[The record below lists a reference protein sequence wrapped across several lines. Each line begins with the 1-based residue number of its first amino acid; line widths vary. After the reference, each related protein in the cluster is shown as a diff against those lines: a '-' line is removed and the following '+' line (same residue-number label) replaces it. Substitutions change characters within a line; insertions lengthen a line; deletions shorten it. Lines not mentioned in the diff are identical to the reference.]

1 MKPLILLMALL
12 SWMEAAALSLS
23 LSLSTALCPLCP
35 AGIHSLSSFSKKKK
49 NLFVSCMCSLEI
61 ALGIELNPGQVI
73 RVDVHG
79 AWVQALL
86 EEGHDR

>member
-1 MKPLILLMALL
+1 MALL
-12 SWMEAAALSLS
+12 SWMEAAALSLL
-23 LSLSTALCPLCP
+23 LSLSKALCPLCP
-35 AGIHSLSSFSKKKK
+35 AGIHSLSSFSKK
-49 NLFVSCMCSLEI
+49 NLFVGCMCSLEI

-86 EEGHDR
+86 EEGPDRQA